1 MRAILISIMFLVVS
15 SAGFADDGAMAA
27 TDRGPEIGAMIPSD
41 LTSID
46 LSGEVTNFDG
56 VVGENGLVLA
66 FVRSVKWCPFCK
78 TQVKDLVSGV
88 ADINARGYS
97 LVVLS
102 YDSPKHTKAF
112 AEEYELDFTLLSDR
126 KSEVIDDFGI
136 RNDKYGKFHFAN
148 GVPHPMIFIIGA
160 DKTIQAKLAE
170 KGYKDRPP
178 VPLIAQT
185 IDSIIAA
192 KEQ

>member
-1 MRAILISIMFLVVS
+1 MRVILISIILLAVS
-15 SAGFADDGAMAA
+15 SVGFADDGEISA

-56 VVGENGLVLA
+56 VVGKNGLVLA

-88 ADINARGYS
+88 SDINARGYS

-126 KSEVIDDFGI
+126 KSEVIDAFGL
-136 RNDKYGKFHFAN
+136 RNDKYGKLHFAN

-160 DKTIQAKLAE
+160 DKIIQAKLAE

-185 IDSIIAA
+185 IDAIMAA